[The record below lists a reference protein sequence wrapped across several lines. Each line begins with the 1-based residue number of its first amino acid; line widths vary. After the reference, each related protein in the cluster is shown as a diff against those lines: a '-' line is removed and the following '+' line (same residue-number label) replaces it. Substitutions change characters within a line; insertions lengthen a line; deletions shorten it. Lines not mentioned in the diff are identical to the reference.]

1 VVIQRGEIWWAT
13 LPEPTR
19 SEPGYRRPVL
29 VVQSDDFNRSRIATV
44 IALVITSNTR
54 LAQAP
59 GNVFLPQK
67 LSGLPKD
74 SVANVSQVITVDKN
88 LLTERIGMLPRSMVE
103 QIESGL
109 RLVLHLR

>member
-1 VVIQRGEIWWAT
+1 MIQRGEIWWAS
-13 LPEPTR
+13 LPEPVG

-44 IALVITSNTR
+44 IVVVVTSNTR

-67 LSGLPKD
+67 LTGLPKD
-74 SVANVSQVITVDKN
+74 SVANVSQIVTVDKDF
-88 LLTERIGMLPRSMVE
+88 LTEKVRILPANILEQVE
-103 QIESGL
+103 RGL
-109 RLVLHLR
+109 RLVLRL

>member
-1 VVIQRGEIWWAT
+1 MVIQRGEIWWAG
-13 LPEPTR
+13 LPEPAG

-29 VVQSDDFNRSRIATV
+29 VLQSDDFNRSRIATV

-67 LSGLPKD
+67 LTGLPKD
-74 SVANVSQVITVDKN
+74 SVANVSQIITADKTC
-88 LLTERIGMLPRSMVE
+88 LTERIGTLPPNLME
-103 QIESGL
+103 QIEKGL